1 MKAFLRI
8 AAAALLLII
17 IAIAV
22 FYWNPLW
29 VNDQHIRYRLWR
41 ADVRSEY
48 IQAGGHRLHY
58 FEARPPNGSPGI
70 PLVLVH
76 GIGSR
81 GEDWAPMIPSLAAS
95 GFHVYVPDLLGYGRS
110 EKPNAVYSIPL
121 ETTVV
126 IDFMHAVGLQHA
138 DLDGWSMGGWV
149 AAKLALDHPAMVDRL
164 VLDDSAG
171 ITYKPSFSRD
181 AFVPT
186 DAAGLG
192 RLFGLLTPKPPTLPD
207 FVVRATLRKIARNGK
222 VVQQSMD
229 SMESGADLLDTRL
242 GSITQ
247 PTLIIWGT
255 EDKLIPM
262 SVGETMHHAIPNSV
276 FEGII
281 GCGHLAPGE
290 CPRPVVYG
298 TTEFLKA
305 NPPLRNGEQMLPPD
319 TPGL

>member
-8 AAAALLLII
+8 AAAALLLTI
-17 IAIAV
+17 IAISV

-29 VNDQHIRYRLWR
+29 VNDQRMRYHLWR

-58 FEARPPNGSPGI
+58 FEALPPDGSAEI

-76 GIGSR
+76 GLGSR
-81 GEDWAPMIPSLAAS
+81 GEDWSPMIPSLAAS

-138 DLDGWSMGGWV
+138 DLDGWSMGGWI

-171 ITYKPSFSRD
+171 ITFQPAFTRD

-186 DAAGLG
+186 DAAGLA
-192 RLFGLLTPKPPTLPD
+192 RLFDLLTPKPPTLPN

-229 SMESGADLLDTRL
+229 SMESGSDLLDTRL
-242 GSITQ
+242 ANITQ
-247 PTLIIWGT
+247 PTLIVWGT
-255 EDKLIPM
+255 EDKLIPI
-262 SVGETMHHAIPNSV
+262 SIGETMHRSIPGS
-276 FEGII
+276 ILDRI
-281 GCGHLAPGE
+281 AGCGHLAPGE
-290 CPRPVVYG
+290 CPKPVLYG
-298 TTEFLKA
+298 TTAFLKA
-305 NPPLRNGEQMLPPD
+305 NPPLHGGEQMLPPD